1 MTEQRDEEPSIPAQD
16 SETQSGDSL
25 RVLIVDDHA
34 VARRGIAAYLDV
46 LDDIAAIGE
55 AADGRAALN
64 RLAELN
70 THGQLPD
77 VVLLDLVMPHLDGM
91 SAMKELRQRY
101 PTVKVV
107 VLTSFGE
114 AERLN
119 TMLELGAS
127 GYLLKDAGPL
137 EVASAIRAAARDELF
152 LDSAMTKKLRQAMAV
167 PATGVSQLTMR
178 ERAVLVLVGQGH
190 SNREIA
196 RELSISERT
205 ARTHVSNVLG
215 KLNVS
220 SRTQAALIAVNAGMI
235 PPPS

>member
-178 ERAVLVLVGQGH
+178 ERTVLMLVGQGH

-196 RELSISERT
+196 RQLSISERT
-205 ARTHVSNVLG
+205 ARTHVSNMLG

-220 SRTQAALIAVNAGMI
+220 SRTQAALIAVNAGMM